1 MTTMSMVLQKVAIAG
16 AFAHVP
22 ALDGSATLEGTG
34 GTVPLLAETYAR
46 PPCKL
51 TSHRRVGGLVACV
64 WHRVGGSVPT
74 DEPVRPYVM
83 ATAIRSRC

>member
-1 MTTMSMVLQKVAIAG
+1 MVLQKVAIAG
-16 AFAHVP
+16 AFARVP
-22 ALDGSATLEGTG
+22 ALDGSATLEDAV

-46 PPCKL
+46 PSRKL

-64 WHRVGGSVPT
+64 WHRVGGGVST
-74 DEPVRPYVM
+74 DKPVRPFAM